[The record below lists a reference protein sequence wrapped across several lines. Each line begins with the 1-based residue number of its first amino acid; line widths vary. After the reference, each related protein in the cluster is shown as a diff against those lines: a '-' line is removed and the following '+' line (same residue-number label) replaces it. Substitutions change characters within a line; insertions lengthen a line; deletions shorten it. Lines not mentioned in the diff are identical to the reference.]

1 MEHTEVKNEAGFD
14 KEAWLEQK
22 QADRK
27 DAFDLI
33 DVTADSMG
41 SDPELFQSCLDVM
54 ARFERYS
61 VGNVLLLTAQN
72 PNATRLADFGTWK
85 NEGISIKK
93 GAKSIL
99 ILEPGKDYTKAD
111 GKVAVRYNAKRVFDI
126 SQTDANPA
134 PQAMQY
140 DMRQLL
146 TALVHTGS
154 CQAEI
159 RDELPDDKTAIY
171 DSDKKRILLLRGL
184 VGNETL
190 FKEYARELV
199 MAYQDTDGNALRKEC
214 AFVAMCSTYVLC
226 RRYGMDT
233 SDFNFRSVPDQC
245 SEMDAT
251 AMRRELSKIRAY
263 AARIYGDISHHMEK
277 SQKQPQTQEA
287 R

>member
-1 MEHTEVKNEAGFD
+1 METNEVKTEAGFD

-27 DAFDLI
+27 EAFDLI
-33 DVTADSMG
+33 DVTADSIG
-41 SDPELFQSCLDVM
+41 SDSELFQSCLDVM
-54 ARFERYS
+54 ARFDRYS

-72 PNATRLADFGTWK
+72 PNAARLADFGTWK
-85 NEGISIKK
+85 NEGVSIKK

-111 GKVAVRYNAKRVFDI
+111 GKVGVRYNAKRVFDI
-126 SQTDANPA
+126 SQTDATPA
-134 PQAMQY
+134 PQARQY

-146 TALVHTGS
+146 TALIHTGS

-159 RDELPDDKTAIY
+159 RDELPDDKSAIY

-184 VGNETL
+184 AGNETL

-199 MAYQDTDGNALRKEC
+199 VAYQDADGNALRKES

-226 RRYGMDT
+226 RRYGLDT
-233 SDFNFRSVPDQC
+233 SDFSFRSVPDQC
-245 SEMDAT
+245 GEMDAT
-251 AMRRELSKIRAY
+251 AMRRELGKVRAY
-263 AARIYGDISHHMEK
+263 AARIYGDIAQHMEK
-277 SQKQPQTQEA
+277 SQKLPQNQEA